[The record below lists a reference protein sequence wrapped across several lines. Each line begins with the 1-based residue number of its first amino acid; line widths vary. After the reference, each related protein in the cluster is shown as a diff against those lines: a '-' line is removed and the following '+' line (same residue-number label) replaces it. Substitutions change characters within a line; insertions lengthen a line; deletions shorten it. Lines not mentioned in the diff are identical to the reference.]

1 MFLGSSLIGP
11 EGGHAAGRKLLKG
24 LYETQIG
31 GHLPEISIG
40 PTGKPYF
47 QDSPWHFSISHT
59 KRHVFCFLSQKE
71 VGLDAEEM
79 DREVN
84 LSLADKILSA
94 PERREY
100 DVAPDKRKA
109 LLTGSASPFG
119 TGNAPTGNATA
130 PSGQRSRSTASNWRR
145 PGAPWRP
152 WKAVRQKP
160 RKPPRPLPSG

>member
-11 EGGHAAGRKLLKG
+11 EGGHAAGRKLLKE

-59 KRHVFCFLSQKE
+59 KRHVFCVLSQKE

-109 LLTGSASPFG
+109 LLTFWVLKEAQAKF
-119 TGNAPTGNATA
+119 TA
-130 PSGQRSRSTASNWRR
+130 EGIRGYPNKTAFSLSDPRVSIR
-145 PGAPWRP
+145 DGCLVAIIED
-152 WKAVRQKP
+152 KEKP
-160 RKPPRPLPSG
+160 HAL